1 MRPIKKVA
9 VLGAGVMG
17 AQIAAHLA
25 NAGIPSYLL
34 DIVPKELTEE
44 EKRNGLTLQSP
55 EVRNRIAREGFE
67 RAKKIKPNAFFIPEL
82 EKLITIGNFE
92 DNLDWIKD
100 VDWVIEAVV
109 ERLDIKRDLFKKVEM
124 IRRPGTI
131 VSSNTSGIRIS
142 EIADGFSDD
151 FRKHFLGTH
160 FFNPPRY
167 MKLLEIIPTKDTLS
181 EVIET
186 IAEFGEKVLGKGIV
200 YCKDTPNFI
209 ANRIGVLAVMYVL
222 HYMLQNGFTI
232 EEVDELTGP
241 VTGKPKSATFRTL
254 DIVGLDTLVH
264 VANNLYNAVPN
275 DEMREYFK
283 VPEVVQKMIEN
294 KWLGEKTG
302 QGFYKRIKKA
312 DGESEILTLDF
323 STMEYRP
330 RQKVKIGSLEMAKTV
345 DDLKDKIKILMES
358 RDKAGKFFWNTTS
371 AVLAYASNR
380 IPEISD
386 TIVDIDNAMKWG
398 FNWEIGPFELWDLI
412 GVERSIERIES
423 EGFKVADWVK
433 DMVNS
438 GKKSFYQKGDG
449 KIFFYD
455 VAKKDY
461 SELRTRPEFINL
473 ALLKEDKSKVI
484 KQNAG
489 ASLVDIGDGV
499 ICFEFHTKANAI
511 GEDIL
516 VMANYAME
524 ELEKNYEALVIGNQ
538 GQHFSAGANL
548 MLILMLAQEG
558 EWDEIDRAV
567 RMFQQMNMRIKYAPK
582 PVVVAPHGM
591 TLGGGCEIV
600 LHAPRVRAY
609 AESYIGLVEIGA
621 GVIPAGGGT
630 KEMLLRAIQKAPKSV
645 DVDLTPFI
653 REAFETIAYAKVSTS
668 ALEAKKL
675 GYLREYDSISMNKD
689 FLIYDAKKIALA
701 MVEEGYKPPLPPE
714 IIALGKQ
721 LYANFLVAIYLMK
734 EANYITEYEAHIGK
748 KLAYV
753 MSGGDLTSPQIV
765 SEQYILDLERE
776 AFLSLCGE
784 KKTQER
790 MQYILKYGKPLRN

>member
-34 DIVPKELTEE
+34 DIVPQELTEE

-55 EVRNRIAREGFE
+55 EVRNRIAREGLE

-109 ERLDIKRDLFKKVEM
+109 ERLDIKRELFKKVEM
-124 IRRPGTI
+124 VRRPGTI

-142 EIADGFSDD
+142 EIAEGFSDD

-167 MKLLEIIPTKDTLS
+167 MKLLEIIPTNETLP

-222 HYMLQNGFTI
+222 HYMLQNNFTI

-264 VANNLYNAVPN
+264 VANNLYNAVPD

-283 VPEVVQKMIEN
+283 VPDVVQKMIEN
-294 KWLGEKTG
+294 KWLGEKSG
-302 QGFYKRIKKA
+302 QGFYKRVKKA

-345 DDLKDKIKILMES
+345 DDLRDKIKILMES
-358 RDKAGKFFWNTTS
+358 KDKAGKFFWNTTS

-398 FNWEIGPFELWDLI
+398 FNWEVGPFELWDLI
-412 GVERSIERIES
+412 GVERSIEKIES

-438 GKKSFYQKGDG
+438 GKKSFYQKSDG
-449 KIFFYD
+449 EIFFYD

-461 SELRTRPEFINL
+461 SKLRTRPEFINL
-473 ALLKEDKSKVI
+473 ALLKEDKRKVI

-516 VMANYAME
+516 VMANYAIE

-567 RMFQQMNMRIKYAPK
+567 RMFQQMNMRIKYASK

-600 LHAPRVRAY
+600 LNAPRVRAY

-645 DVDLTPFI
+645 DIDLTPFI

-689 FLIYDAKKIALA
+689 FLIHDAKKIALA

-721 LYANFLVAIYLMK
+721 LYANFLVAIYLMR
-734 EANYITEYEAHIGK
+734 EANYITEYEAHIGR

-753 MSGGDLTSPQIV
+753 MSGGDLTSPQVV

>member
-34 DIVPKELTEE
+34 DIVPQELTEE

-55 EVRNRIAREGFE
+55 EVRNRIAREGLE

-109 ERLDIKRDLFKKVEM
+109 ERLDIKRELFKKVEM
-124 IRRPGTI
+124 VRRPGTI

-142 EIADGFSDD
+142 EIAEGFSDD

-167 MKLLEIIPTKDTLS
+167 MKLLEIIPTNETLP

-222 HYMLQNGFTI
+222 HYMLQNNFTI

-264 VANNLYNAVPN
+264 VANNLYNAVPD

-283 VPEVVQKMIEN
+283 VPDVVQKMIEN
-294 KWLGEKTG
+294 KWLGEKSG
-302 QGFYKRIKKA
+302 QGFYKRVKKA

-345 DDLKDKIKILMES
+345 DDLRDKIKILMES
-358 RDKAGKFFWNTTS
+358 KDKAGKFFWNTTS

-398 FNWEIGPFELWDLI
+398 FNWEVGPFELWDLI
-412 GVERSIERIES
+412 GVERSIEKIES

-438 GKKSFYQKGDG
+438 GKKSFYQKSDG
-449 KIFFYD
+449 EIFFYD

-461 SELRTRPEFINL
+461 SKLRTRPEFINL
-473 ALLKEDKSKVI
+473 ALLKEDKRRVI
-484 KQNAG
+484 KQNPG

-516 VMANYAME
+516 VMANYAIE

-567 RMFQQMNMRIKYAPK
+567 RMFQQMNMRIKYASK

-645 DVDLTPFI
+645 DIDLTPFI

-689 FLIYDAKKIALA
+689 FLIHDAKKIALA

-721 LYANFLVAIYLMK
+721 LYANFLVAIYLMR
-734 EANYITEYEAHIGK
+734 EANYITEYEAHIGR

-753 MSGGDLTSPQIV
+753 MSGGDLTSPQVV

>member
-34 DIVPKELTEE
+34 DIVPQELTEE

-55 EVRNRIAREGFE
+55 EVRNRIAREGLE

-109 ERLDIKRDLFKKVEM
+109 ERLDIKRELFKKVEM
-124 IRRPGTI
+124 VRRPGTI

-142 EIADGFSDD
+142 EIAEGFSDD

-167 MKLLEIIPTKDTLS
+167 MKLLEIIPTNETLP

-222 HYMLQNGFTI
+222 HYMLQNNFTI

-264 VANNLYNAVPN
+264 VANNLYNAVPD

-283 VPEVVQKMIEN
+283 VPDVVQKMIEN
-294 KWLGEKTG
+294 KWLGEKSG
-302 QGFYKRIKKA
+302 QGFYKRVKKA

-345 DDLKDKIKILMES
+345 DDLRDKIKILMES
-358 RDKAGKFFWNTTS
+358 KDKAAKFFWNTTS

-398 FNWEIGPFELWDLI
+398 FNWEVGPFELWDLI
-412 GVERSIERIES
+412 GVERSIEKIES

-438 GKKSFYQKGDG
+438 GKKSFYQKSDG
-449 KIFFYD
+449 EIFFYD

-461 SELRTRPEFINL
+461 SKLRTRPEFINL
-473 ALLKEDKSKVI
+473 ALLKEDKRKVI

-516 VMANYAME
+516 VMANYAIE

-567 RMFQQMNMRIKYAPK
+567 RMFQQMNMRIKYASK

-645 DVDLTPFI
+645 DIDLTPFI

-689 FLIYDAKKIALA
+689 FLIHDAKKIALA

-721 LYANFLVAIYLMK
+721 LYANFLVAIYLMR
-734 EANYITEYEAHIGK
+734 EANYITEYEAHIGR

-753 MSGGDLTSPQIV
+753 MSGGDLTSPQVV

>member
-34 DIVPKELTEE
+34 DIVPQELTEE

-55 EVRNRIAREGFE
+55 EVRNRIAREGLE

-109 ERLDIKRDLFKKVEM
+109 ERLDIKRELFKKVEM
-124 IRRPGTI
+124 VRRPGTI

-142 EIADGFSDD
+142 EIAEGFSDD

-167 MKLLEIIPTKDTLS
+167 MKLLEIIPTNETLP

-222 HYMLQNGFTI
+222 HYMLQNNFTI

-264 VANNLYNAVPN
+264 VANNLYNAVPD

-283 VPEVVQKMIEN
+283 VPDVVQKMIEN
-294 KWLGEKTG
+294 KWLGEKSG
-302 QGFYKRIKKA
+302 QGFYKRVKKA

-345 DDLKDKIKILMES
+345 DDLRDKIKILMES
-358 RDKAGKFFWNTTS
+358 KDKAGKFFWNTTS

-398 FNWEIGPFELWDLI
+398 FNWEVGPFELWDLI
-412 GVERSIERIES
+412 GVERSIEKIES

-438 GKKSFYQKGDG
+438 GKKSFYQKSDG
-449 KIFFYD
+449 EIFFYD

-461 SELRTRPEFINL
+461 SKLRTRPEFINL
-473 ALLKEDKSKVI
+473 ALLKEDKRKVI

-516 VMANYAME
+516 VMANYAIE

-567 RMFQQMNMRIKYAPK
+567 RMFQQMNMRIKYASK

-645 DVDLTPFI
+645 DIDLTPFI

-689 FLIYDAKKIALA
+689 FLIHDAKKIALA

-721 LYANFLVAIYLMK
+721 LYANFLVAIYLMR
-734 EANYITEYEAHIGK
+734 EANYITEYEAHIGR

-753 MSGGDLTSPQIV
+753 MSGGDLTSPQVV

>member
-44 EKRNGLTLQSP
+44 EKAKGLTLQDL
-55 EVRNRIAREGFE
+55 EVRNRIAREGLE
-67 RAKKIKPNAFFIPEL
+67 RAKKLKPNAFFVPEL

-92 DNLDWIKD
+92 DNLGWLSE

-109 ERLDIKRDLFKKVEM
+109 ERLDIKRELFKKVESV
-124 IRRPGTI
+124 IKPGTI
-131 VSSNTSGIRIS
+131 VSTNTSGIRIS
-142 EIADGFSDD
+142 EIAEGFSDE
-151 FRKHFLGTH
+151 FRRHFLGTH

-167 MKLLEIIPTKDTLS
+167 MKLLEIIPTAETSK
-181 EVIET
+181 EVVET

-222 HYMLQNGFTI
+222 HYMLENGFTI

-254 DIVGLDTLVH
+254 DLVGLDTLVH
-264 VANNLYNAVPN
+264 VANNIYNAVPN

-283 VPEVVQKMIEN
+283 VPDVVQKMLEN

-302 QGFYKRIKKA
+302 QGFYKRVKKN
-312 DGESEILTLDF
+312 GESEILVLDF
-323 STMEYRP
+323 STMNYRE
-330 RQKVKIGSLEMAKTV
+330 RQKVKLGSLEMAKATES
-345 DDLKDKIKILMES
+345 LKDKIQILMNAKD
-358 RDKAGKFFWNTTS
+358 RAGEFFWKTTG

-398 FNWEIGPFELWDLI
+398 FNWDLGPFEMWDLI
-412 GVERSIERIES
+412 GVENSIDRIEK

-433 DMVNS
+433 DMIKS
-438 GKKSFYQKGDG
+438 GKQKFYDRRDG
-449 KIFFYD
+449 KIYFYD
-455 VAKKDY
+455 VVGKKDY
-461 SELRTRPEFINL
+461 VELKTKPEVINL
-473 ALLKEDKSKVI
+473 ELLKDDKTRII
-484 KQNAG
+484 KQSAG
-489 ASLVDIGDGV
+489 ASLIHLGDGV
-499 ICFEFHTKANAI
+499 LCLEFHTKMNAI

-516 VMANYAME
+516 VMADYALN

-548 MLILMLAQEG
+548 MMILMLAQEG

-567 RMFQQMNMRIKYAPK
+567 RMFQRMNMRIKYSPK

-600 LHAPRVRAY
+600 LHAPKVRAY

-630 KEMLLRAIQKAPKSV
+630 KEMLLRAIQKAPKQEN
-645 DVDLTPFI
+645 VDLTPFI
-653 REAFETIAYAKVSTS
+653 REAFETIAFAKVSTS

-675 GYLREYDSISMNKD
+675 GYLRDFDSISMNKD
-689 FLIYDAKKIALA
+689 YLISDAKKIALS
-701 MVEEGYKPPLPPE
+701 MVEEGYKPPLPAE

-721 LYANFLVAIYLMK
+721 LYANFLVGIYLMR
-734 EANYITEYEAHIGK
+734 EAGYITEYEAHIGK
-748 KLAYV
+748 KLAYI
-753 MSGGDLTSPQIV
+753 MSGGDFTSPQIV

-790 MQYILKYGKPLRN
+790 MQYILKHGRPLRN

>member
-34 DIVPKELTEE
+34 DIVPKELIEE
-44 EKRNGLTLQSP
+44 EKAKGLTLQGP
-55 EVRNRIAREGFE
+55 EVRNRITREGLE
-67 RAKKIKPNAFFIPEL
+67 KAKKLKPNAFFVPEL

-92 DNLDWIKD
+92 DNLGWLSE

-109 ERLDIKRDLFKKVEM
+109 ERLDIKRELFKSVESV
-124 IRRPGTI
+124 IKPGTI
-131 VSSNTSGIRIS
+131 VSTNTSGIRIG
-142 EIADGFSDD
+142 EIAEGFSDD

-167 MKLLEIIPTKDTLS
+167 MKLLEIIPTAETAK
-181 EVIET
+181 EVVET

-222 HYMLQNGFTI
+222 HYMLENGFTI

-254 DIVGLDTLVH
+254 DLVGLDTLVH
-264 VANNLYNAVPN
+264 VANNIYNAVPE

-283 VPEVVQKMIEN
+283 VPDVVQKMLEN
-294 KWLGEKTG
+294 KWLGEKTR
-302 QGFYKRIKKA
+302 QGFYKRVKKN
-312 DGESEILTLDF
+312 GESEILVLDL
-323 STMEYRP
+323 STMNYRE
-330 RQKVKIGSLEMAKTV
+330 RQKVKLGLLDMAKATES
-345 DDLKDKIKILMES
+345 LKDKIQILMNAK
-358 RDKAGKFFWNTTS
+358 DKAGEFFWKTTG

-386 TIVDIDNAMKWG
+386 TIIDIDNAMKWG
-398 FNWEIGPFELWDLI
+398 FNWELGPFEMWDLL
-412 GVERSIERIES
+412 GVENSIDRIEK

-433 DMVNS
+433 DMVKS
-438 GKKSFYQKGDG
+438 GKKRFYERKDG
-449 KIFFYD
+449 KIYFYD
-455 VAKKDY
+455 AVGKKDY
-461 SELRTRPEFINL
+461 VELKTKPEVINL
-473 ALLKEDKSKVI
+473 DLLKDDKTRII
-484 KQNAG
+484 KENAG
-489 ASLVDIGDGV
+489 ASLIHLGDGV
-499 ICFEFHTKANAI
+499 LCLEFHTKMNAI

-516 VMANYAME
+516 LMADYALN

-538 GQHFSAGANL
+538 RQHFSAGANL
-548 MLILMLAQEG
+548 MMILMLAQEG
-558 EWDEIDRAV
+558 EWEEIDRAV
-567 RMFQQMNMRIKYAPK
+567 RMFQRMNMRIKYSPK

-600 LHAPRVRAY
+600 LHAQKVRAY

-630 KEMLLRAIQKAPKSV
+630 KEMLLRAIQKAPKQENI
-645 DVDLTPFI
+645 DLTPFI
-653 REAFETIAYAKVSTS
+653 REAFETIAFAKVSTS

-675 GYLREYDSISMNKD
+675 GYLRDSDSISMNKD
-689 FLIYDAKKIALA
+689 YLISDAKKVALS
-701 MVEEGYKPPLPPE
+701 MVEEGYKPPLPAE
-714 IIALGKQ
+714 IVALGKQ
-721 LYANFLVAIYLMK
+721 LYANFLIGIYLMR
-734 EANYITEYEAHIGK
+734 EAGYITEYEAHIGK
-748 KLAYV
+748 KLAYI
-753 MSGGDLTSPQIV
+753 MSGGDFTSPQIV
-765 SEQYILDLERE
+765 DEQYILDLERE

>member
-1 MRPIKKVA
+1 MRPVKKVA

-34 DIVPKELTEE
+34 DIVPKELSEE

-55 EVRNRIAREGFE
+55 EVRNRIAREGLE

-92 DNLDWIKD
+92 DNLEWIKD

-109 ERLDIKRDLFKKVEM
+109 ERLDVKRDLFKKVEM
-124 IRRPGTI
+124 VRRPGTI

-167 MKLLEIIPTKDTLS
+167 MKLLEIIPTKDTLP
-181 EVIET
+181 EVVET
-186 IAEFGEKVLGKGIV
+186 ISEFGEKVLGKGIV

-209 ANRIGVLAVMYVL
+209 ANRIGVLAVVYVL
-222 HYMLQNGFTI
+222 HYMLKNGFTI

-254 DIVGLDTLVH
+254 DLVGLDTLVH
-264 VANNLYNAVPN
+264 VANNLYNAVPD

-283 VPEVVQKMIEN
+283 VPEVVQKTIEN

-302 QGFYKRIKKA
+302 QGFYKRVKKA

-358 RDKAGKFFWNTTS
+358 KDRAGQFFWNTTS

-398 FNWEIGPFELWDLI
+398 FNWEVGPFELWDLI
-412 GVERSIERIES
+412 GVERSIEKIEA

-433 DMVNS
+433 DMLNS
-438 GKKSFYQKGDG
+438 GKKSFYQKSDG

-473 ALLKEDKSKVI
+473 ALLKEDKRKVI

-489 ASLVDIGDGV
+489 ASLIDIGDGV

-645 DVDLTPFI
+645 EVDLTPFI

-668 ALEAKKL
+668 ALEAKKI

-689 FLIYDAKKIALA
+689 FLIYDAKKIALS

-734 EANYITEYEAHIGK
+734 EAKYITEYEAHIGK

-753 MSGGDLTSPQIV
+753 MSGGDLSSPQIV

>member
-44 EKRNGLTLQSP
+44 EKAKKLTLESP
-55 EVRNRIAREGFE
+55 EVRNRIVREGLE
-67 RAKKIKPNAFFIPEL
+67 RVKKLKPNAFFIPEL

-92 DNLDWIKD
+92 DNLNWLSEVDWI
-100 VDWVIEAVV
+100 IEAVV
-109 ERLDIKRDLFKKVEM
+109 ERLDIKRELFKKVELV
-124 IRRPGTI
+124 RRPGTI

-142 EIADGFSDD
+142 EIAEGLSDD

-167 MKLLEIIPTKDTLS
+167 MKLLEIIPTPETSK

-209 ANRIGVLAVMYVL
+209 ANRIGVFAVMYVL
-222 HYMLQNGFTI
+222 HYMLQNGYTI

-241 VTGKPKSATFRTL
+241 VSGKPKSATFRTL

-283 VPEVVQKMIEN
+283 VPDVIQKMLEN

-302 QGFYKRIKKA
+302 QGFYKRVKK
-312 DGESEILTLDF
+312 DGESEILVLDF
-323 STMEYRP
+323 STMNYRE
-330 RQKVKIGSLEMAKTV
+330 RQKVKLGSLEMAKATEG
-345 DDLKDKIKILMES
+345 LKDKIQILMNAK
-358 RDKAGKFFWNTTS
+358 DKAGEFFWKTTG

-398 FNWEIGPFELWDLI
+398 FNWELGPFEMWDLM
-412 GVERSIERIES
+412 GVEGSLERIEK

-433 DMVNS
+433 DMVKS
-438 GKKSFYQKGDG
+438 GKKKFYEQKDG
-449 KIFFYD
+449 KIYFYD
-455 VAKKDY
+455 VVGLKDY
-461 SELRTRPEFINL
+461 VEMKTKPEIINL
-473 ALLKEDKSKVI
+473 ALLKENKSKII

-489 ASLVDIGDGV
+489 ASLIDLGDGV
-499 ICFEFHTKANAI
+499 LCLEFHTKMNAI

-516 VMANYAME
+516 VMANYSLD

-548 MLILMLAQEG
+548 MMIQYAQMMKAPAPELFVPLTGIMIILGGLSVLFNFYLTVGAILLFLFLVPVAFIMHKFWGVQDPGLSANQMAHFFKNLSLAGASLIL
-558 EWDEIDRAV
+558 
-567 RMFQQMNMRIKYAPK
+567 
-582 PVVVAPHGM
+582 
-591 TLGGGCEIV
+591 
-600 LHAPRVRAY
+600 
-609 AESYIGLVEIGA
+609 
-621 GVIPAGGGT
+621 
-630 KEMLLRAIQKAPKSV
+630 
-645 DVDLTPFI
+645 
-653 REAFETIAYAKVSTS
+653 
-668 ALEAKKL
+668 
-675 GYLREYDSISMNKD
+675 
-689 FLIYDAKKIALA
+689 
-701 MVEEGYKPPLPPE
+701 
-714 IIALGKQ
+714 
-721 LYANFLVAIYLMK
+721 IYLD
-734 EANYITEYEAHIGK
+734 YISK
-748 KLAYV
+748 
-753 MSGGDLTSPQIV
+753 Q
-765 SEQYILDLERE
+765 
-776 AFLSLCGE
+776 
-784 KKTQER
+784 
-790 MQYILKYGKPLRN
+790 

>member
-34 DIVPKELTEE
+34 DIVPKELSEE

-55 EVRNRIAREGFE
+55 EVRNRIAREGLE

-92 DNLDWIKD
+92 DNLEWIKD

-109 ERLDIKRDLFKKVEM
+109 ERLDVKRDLFKRVEM
-124 IRRPGTI
+124 VRRPGTI

-167 MKLLEIIPTKDTLS
+167 MKLLEIIPTKDTLP
-181 EVIET
+181 EVVET
-186 IAEFGEKVLGKGIV
+186 ISEFGEKVLGKGIV

-222 HYMLQNGFTI
+222 HYMLKNGFTI
-232 EEVDELTGP
+232 EEVDELTGS

-254 DIVGLDTLVH
+254 DLVGLDTLVH
-264 VANNLYNAVPN
+264 VANNLYNAVPD

-302 QGFYKRIKKA
+302 QGFYKRVKKA

-358 RDKAGKFFWNTTS
+358 KDKAGQFFWNTTS

-398 FNWEIGPFELWDLI
+398 FNWEVGPFELWDLI
-412 GVERSIERIES
+412 GVERSIEKIEA

-438 GKKSFYQKGDG
+438 GKKSFYQKSDG

-473 ALLKEDKSKVI
+473 ALLKEDKRKVI

-489 ASLVDIGDGV
+489 ASLIDIGDGV

-645 DVDLTPFI
+645 EVDLTPFI

-668 ALEAKKL
+668 ALEAKKI

-721 LYANFLVAIYLMK
+721 LYANFLVTIYLMK
-734 EANYITEYEAHIGK
+734 EAKYITEYEAHIGK

-753 MSGGDLTSPQIV
+753 MSGGDLSSPQIV

>member
-1 MRPIKKVA
+1 MQPIKKVA

-34 DIVPKELTEE
+34 DIVPKELNEE

-55 EVRNRIAREGFE
+55 EVRNRIAREGLE

-92 DNLDWIKD
+92 DNLEWIKE

-109 ERLDIKRDLFKKVEM
+109 ERLDVKRDLFKRVEM
-124 IRRPGTI
+124 VRRPGTI

-167 MKLLEIIPTKDTLS
+167 MKLLEIIPTKDTLP
-181 EVIET
+181 EVVET
-186 IAEFGEKVLGKGIV
+186 ISEFGEKVLGKGIV

-222 HYMLQNGFTI
+222 HYMLKNGFTI

-254 DIVGLDTLVH
+254 DLVGLDTLVH
-264 VANNLYNAVPN
+264 VANNLYNAVPD

-302 QGFYKRIKKA
+302 QGFYKRVKKA

-358 RDKAGKFFWNTTS
+358 KDKAGQFFWNTTS

-398 FNWEIGPFELWDLI
+398 FNWEVGPFELWDLI
-412 GVERSIERIES
+412 GVERSIEKIEA

-438 GKKSFYQKGDG
+438 GKKSFYQKSDG

-473 ALLKEDKSKVI
+473 ALLKEDKRKVI

-489 ASLVDIGDGV
+489 ASLIDIGDGV

-609 AESYIGLVEIGA
+609 AESYIGLVEIEA

-645 DVDLTPFI
+645 EVDLTPFI

-668 ALEAKKL
+668 ALEAKKI

-734 EANYITEYEAHIGK
+734 EAKYITEYEAHIGK

-753 MSGGDLTSPQIV
+753 MSGGDLSSPQIV

>member
-44 EKRNGLTLQSP
+44 EKSKGLTLQSP
-55 EVRNRIAREGFE
+55 EVRNRIAREGLE
-67 RAKKIKPNAFFIPEL
+67 RAKKLKPNAFFVPEL

-92 DNLDWIKD
+92 DNLNWLSEVDWI
-100 VDWVIEAVV
+100 IEAVV
-109 ERLDIKRDLFKKVEM
+109 ERLDIKRELFKKVESV
-124 IRRPGTI
+124 RKPGTI
-131 VSSNTSGIRIS
+131 VSTNTSGIRIS
-142 EIADGFSDD
+142 EIAAGFSDD

-167 MKLLEIIPTKDTLS
+167 MKLLEIIPTNETSK

-186 IAEFGEKVLGKGIV
+186 ISEFGEKVLGKGIV

-209 ANRIGVLAVMYVL
+209 ANRIGVFAVMYVL

-264 VANNLYNAVPN
+264 VANNLYNAVPD

-283 VPEVVQKMIEN
+283 VPDVIQKMIEN

-302 QGFYKRIKKA
+302 QGFYKRVKKN
-312 DGESEILTLDF
+312 GESEIFVLDF
-323 STMEYRP
+323 STMNYRE
-330 RQKVKIGSLEMAKTV
+330 RQKVKFGSLEMAKATEG
-345 DDLKDKIKILMES
+345 LKDKIQILMNAKD
-358 RDKAGKFFWNTTS
+358 RAGEFFWKTTG

-386 TIVDIDNAMKWG
+386 TIIDIDNAMKWG
-398 FNWEIGPFELWDLI
+398 FNWELGPFEMWDLI
-412 GVERSIERIES
+412 GVENSIERIEK

-433 DMVNS
+433 EMVAS
-438 GKKSFYQKGDG
+438 GKKKFYERKNG
-449 KIFFYD
+449 KIYFYD
-455 VAKKDY
+455 VVGAKDY
-461 SELRTRPEFINL
+461 IEMKTKPEIINL
-473 ALLKEDKSKVI
+473 DLVKEDKTKII

-489 ASLVDIGDGV
+489 ASLIYLGDGV
-499 ICFEFHTKANAI
+499 ICLEFHTKMNAI

-516 VMANYAME
+516 VMADYALN

-548 MLILMLAQEG
+548 MMILMLAQEG

-567 RMFQQMNMRIKYAPK
+567 RMFQRMNMRIKYSPK

-600 LHAPRVRAY
+600 LHAPKVRAY

-630 KEMLLRAIQKAPKSV
+630 KEMLLRAIQKAPKQENI
-645 DVDLTPFI
+645 DLTPFI
-653 REAFETIAYAKVSTS
+653 REAFETIAFAKVSTS

-675 GYLREYDSISMNKD
+675 GYLRDSDTISMNKD
-689 FLIYDAKKIALA
+689 YLINDAKKIALA
-701 MVEEGYKPPLPPE
+701 MVEEGYKPPLPAE

-721 LYANFLVAIYLMK
+721 LYANFLVGIYLMK

-748 KLAYV
+748 KLAYI
-753 MSGGDLTSPQIV
+753 MSGGDFTSPQIV
-765 SEQYILDLERE
+765 SEQHILDLERE

>member
-44 EKRNGLTLQSP
+44 EKAKGLTLEDL
-55 EVRNRIAREGFE
+55 EVRNRITREGLE
-67 RAKKIKPNAFFIPEL
+67 KAKKLKPNAFFIPEL

-92 DNLDWIKD
+92 DNLSWLSE
-100 VDWVIEAVV
+100 VDWVVEAVV
-109 ERLDIKRDLFKKVEM
+109 ERLDIKRELFKKVEPV
-124 IRRPGTI
+124 IKPGTI
-131 VSSNTSGIRIS
+131 VSTNTSGIRIS
-142 EIADGFSDD
+142 EIADGFSDN

-167 MKLLEIIPTKDTLS
+167 MKLLEIIPTVETSKET
-181 EVIET
+181 VET
-186 IAEFGEKVLGKGIV
+186 IVEFGEKVLGKGIV

-222 HYMLQNGFTI
+222 HYMLEAGFTI

-254 DIVGLDTLVH
+254 DLVGLDTLVH
-264 VANNLYNAVPN
+264 VANNIYNAVPD

-283 VPEVVQKMIEN
+283 VPGVVQKMLEN

-302 QGFYKRIKKA
+302 QGFYKRIKKN
-312 DGESEILTLDF
+312 GESEILVLDF
-323 STMEYRP
+323 STMNYRE
-330 RQKVKIGSLEMAKTV
+330 RQKVKFGSLEMAKATESLR
-345 DDLKDKIKILMES
+345 DKIQILMNAKDKS
-358 RDKAGKFFWNTTS
+358 GDFFWKTTG

-386 TIVDIDNAMKWG
+386 TIIDIDNAMKWG
-398 FNWEIGPFELWDLI
+398 FNWELGPFEMWDLI
-412 GVERSIERIES
+412 GVENSIDRIER

-433 DMVNS
+433 DMVKS
-438 GKKSFYQKGDG
+438 GRKKFYERKDG
-449 KIFFYD
+449 KIYFYD
-455 VAKKDY
+455 VIREKDY
-461 SELRTRPEFINL
+461 VELKTKSEIINL
-473 ALLKEDKSKVI
+473 ELLKEDRTRII
-484 KQNAG
+484 KENAG
-489 ASLVDIGDGV
+489 ASLIHLGDGV
-499 ICFEFHTKANAI
+499 LCLEFHTKMNAI

-516 VMANYAME
+516 VMADYALN
-524 ELEKNYEALVIGNQ
+524 ELDKNYEALVIGNQ

-548 MLILMLAQEG
+548 MMILMLAQEG

-567 RMFQQMNMRIKYAPK
+567 RMFQKMNMRIKYSPK

-600 LHAPRVRAY
+600 LHAPKVRAY

-630 KEMLLRAIQKAPKSV
+630 KEMLLRAIQKAPKQENI
-645 DVDLTPFI
+645 DLTPFI
-653 REAFETIAYAKVSTS
+653 REAFETIAFAKVSTS

-675 GYLREYDSISMNKD
+675 GYLRDFDSISMNKD
-689 FLIYDAKKIALA
+689 YLINDAKKIAIS
-701 MVEEGYKPPLPPE
+701 MVEEGYKPPLPAE

-721 LYANFLVAIYLMK
+721 LYANFLVGIYLMK
-734 EANYITEYEAHIGK
+734 EAGYITEYEAHIGK
-748 KLAYV
+748 KLAYI
-753 MSGGDLTSPQIV
+753 MSGGDFTTPQIV

>member
-44 EKRNGLTLQSP
+44 EKAKGLTLQDP
-55 EVRNRIAREGFE
+55 EVRNRIAREGLE
-67 RAKKIKPNAFFIPEL
+67 RAKKLKPNAFFVPEL

-92 DNLDWIKD
+92 DNLGWLSE

-109 ERLDIKRDLFKKVEM
+109 ERLDIKRELFKKVEPA
-124 IRRPGTI
+124 IKPGTI
-131 VSSNTSGIRIS
+131 VSTNTSGIRIS
-142 EIADGFSDD
+142 EIAEGFSDE

-167 MKLLEIIPTKDTLS
+167 MKLLEIIPTAETS
-181 EVIET
+181 REVVET

-222 HYMLQNGFTI
+222 HYMLENGFTI

-254 DIVGLDTLVH
+254 DLVGLDTLVN
-264 VANNLYNAVPN
+264 VANNIYNAVPN
-275 DEMREYFK
+275 DEMRDYFK
-283 VPEVVQKMIEN
+283 VPDVIQKMLEN

-302 QGFYKRIKKA
+302 QGFYKRVKKN
-312 DGESEILTLDF
+312 GESEILVLDF
-323 STMEYRP
+323 STMNYRE
-330 RQKVKIGSLEMAKTV
+330 RQKVKLGSLEMAKATEG
-345 DDLKDKIKILMES
+345 LRDKIQILMNAK
-358 RDKAGKFFWNTTS
+358 DKAGEFFWKTTG

-386 TIVDIDNAMKWG
+386 TIIDIDNAMKWG
-398 FNWEIGPFELWDLI
+398 FNWELGPFEMWDLI
-412 GVERSIERIES
+412 GVENSIDRIEK

-433 DMVNS
+433 DMLKS
-438 GKKSFYQKGDG
+438 GKKKFYERRDG
-449 KIFFYD
+449 KIYFYD
-455 VAKKDY
+455 VVGKKDY
-461 SELRTRPEFINL
+461 VELKTKPEIINL
-473 ALLKEDKSKVI
+473 ELLKDDKTKII

-489 ASLVDIGDGV
+489 ASLIHLGDGV
-499 ICFEFHTKANAI
+499 LCLEFHTKMNAI

-516 VMANYAME
+516 VMADYALN

-548 MLILMLAQEG
+548 MMILMLAQEG

-567 RMFQQMNMRIKYAPK
+567 RMFQRMNMRIKYSPK

-600 LHAPRVRAY
+600 LHAPKVRAY

-630 KEMLLRAIQKAPKSV
+630 KEMLLRAIQKAPKQENI
-645 DVDLTPFI
+645 DLTPFI
-653 REAFETIAYAKVSTS
+653 REAFETIAFAKVSTS

-675 GYLREYDSISMNKD
+675 GYLRDSDSISMNKD
-689 FLIYDAKKIALA
+689 YLISDAKKIALS
-701 MVEEGYKPPLPPE
+701 MVEEGYKPPLPAE

-721 LYANFLVAIYLMK
+721 LYANFLVGIYLMR
-734 EANYITEYEAHIGK
+734 EAGYITEYEAHIGK
-748 KLAYV
+748 KLAYI
-753 MSGGDLTSPQIV
+753 MSGGDFTSPQTV

-790 MQYILKYGKPLRN
+790 MQYILKHGRPLRN

>member
-438 GKKSFYQKGDG
+438 GKKSFYQKSDG

>member
-17 AQIAAHLA
+17 AQISAHLA

-44 EKRNGLTLQSP
+44 EKSKGLTLQSP
-55 EVRNRIAREGFE
+55 EVRNRIAREGLE
-67 RAKKIKPNAFFIPEL
+67 RAKKLKPNAFFVPEL

-92 DNLDWIKD
+92 DNLNWLSEVDWI
-100 VDWVIEAVV
+100 IEAVV
-109 ERLDIKRDLFKKVEM
+109 ERLDIKRELFKKVESV
-124 IRRPGTI
+124 RKPGTI
-131 VSSNTSGIRIS
+131 VSTNTSGIRIS
-142 EIADGFSDD
+142 EIAEGFSDD

-167 MKLLEIIPTKDTLS
+167 MKLLEIIPTSDTS
-181 EVIET
+181 QEVIER
-186 IAEFGEKVLGKGIV
+186 ISEFGERVLGKGIV

-209 ANRIGVLAVMYVL
+209 ANRIGVFAVMYVL

-264 VANNLYNAVPN
+264 VANNLYNAVPD

-283 VPEVVQKMIEN
+283 VPDVVQKMLQN

-302 QGFYKRIKKA
+302 QGFYKRVKKN
-312 DGESEILTLDF
+312 GESEILVLDF
-323 STMEYRP
+323 STMDYRE
-330 RQKVKIGSLEMAKTV
+330 RQKVKFGSLEMAKATEG
-345 DDLKDKIKILMES
+345 LKDKLQILMNAKD
-358 RDKAGKFFWNTTS
+358 RAGEFFWKTTG

-398 FNWEIGPFELWDLI
+398 FNWELGPFEMWDLI
-412 GVERSIERIES
+412 GVENSIERIEK

-433 DMVNS
+433 EMISS
-438 GKKSFYQKGDG
+438 GKKKFYERRDG
-449 KIFFYD
+449 KIYFYD
-455 VAKKDY
+455 VVRAKDY
-461 SELRTRPEFINL
+461 VEMKTKPEMINL
-473 ALLKEDKSKVI
+473 ELVKEDKTKII

-489 ASLVDIGDGV
+489 ASLIDLGDGV
-499 ICFEFHTKANAI
+499 ICLEFHTKMNAI

-516 VMANYAME
+516 VMADYALN

-548 MLILMLAQEG
+548 MMILMLAQEG

-567 RMFQQMNMRIKYAPK
+567 RMFQRMNMRIKYSPK

-600 LHAPRVRAY
+600 LHAPKVRAY

-630 KEMLLRAIQKAPKSV
+630 KEMLLRAIQKAPKQENI
-645 DVDLTPFI
+645 DLTPFI
-653 REAFETIAYAKVSTS
+653 REAFETIAFAKVSTS

-675 GYLREYDSISMNKD
+675 GYLRDSDTISMNKD
-689 FLIYDAKKIALA
+689 YLINDAKKIALA
-701 MVEEGYKPPLPPE
+701 MVEEGYKPPLPAE

-721 LYANFLVAIYLMK
+721 LYANFLVGIYLMK
-734 EANYITEYEAHIGK
+734 EANYITDYEAHIGK
-748 KLAYV
+748 KLAYI
-753 MSGGDLTSPQIV
+753 MSGGDFTSPQIV
-765 SEQYILDLERE
+765 SEQHILDLERE

-784 KKTQER
+784 RKTQER

>member
-34 DIVPKELTEE
+34 DIVPQELTEE

-55 EVRNRIAREGFE
+55 EVRNRIAREGLE

-109 ERLDIKRDLFKKVEM
+109 ERLDIKRELFKKVEM
-124 IRRPGTI
+124 VRRPGTI

-142 EIADGFSDD
+142 EIAEGFSDD

-167 MKLLEIIPTKDTLS
+167 MKLLEIIPTNETLP

-222 HYMLQNGFTI
+222 HYMLQNNFTI

-264 VANNLYNAVPN
+264 VANNLYNAVPD

-283 VPEVVQKMIEN
+283 VPDVVQKMIEN
-294 KWLGEKTG
+294 KWLGEKSG
-302 QGFYKRIKKA
+302 QGFYKRVKKA

-345 DDLKDKIKILMES
+345 DDLRDKIKILMES
-358 RDKAGKFFWNTTS
+358 KDKAGKFFWNTTS

-398 FNWEIGPFELWDLI
+398 FNWEVGPFELWDLI
-412 GVERSIERIES
+412 GVERSIEKIES

-438 GKKSFYQKGDG
+438 GKKSFYQKSDG
-449 KIFFYD
+449 EIFFYD

-461 SELRTRPEFINL
+461 SKLRTRPEFINL
-473 ALLKEDKSKVI
+473 ALLKEDKRRVI

-516 VMANYAME
+516 VMANYAIE

-567 RMFQQMNMRIKYAPK
+567 RMFQQMNMRIKYASK

-645 DVDLTPFI
+645 DIDLTPFI

-689 FLIYDAKKIALA
+689 FLIHDAKKIALA

-721 LYANFLVAIYLMK
+721 LYANFLVAIYLMR
-734 EANYITEYEAHIGK
+734 EANYITEYEAHIGR

-753 MSGGDLTSPQIV
+753 MSGGDLTSPQVV

>member
-44 EKRNGLTLQSP
+44 EKAKGLTLQNP
-55 EVRNRIAREGFE
+55 EVRNRIVREGLE
-67 RAKKIKPNAFFIPEL
+67 KAKKLKPNAFFVPEL

-92 DNLDWIKD
+92 DNLGWLSE

-109 ERLDIKRDLFKKVEM
+109 ERLDIKRELFKKIEPV
-124 IRRPGTI
+124 IKPGTI
-131 VSSNTSGIRIS
+131 VSTNTSGIRIS
-142 EIADGFSDD
+142 EIAEGFSDD
-151 FRKHFLGTH
+151 FRRHFLGTH

-167 MKLLEIIPTKDTLS
+167 MKLLEIIPTAETS
-181 EVIET
+181 REVVDT
-186 IAEFGEKVLGKGIV
+186 IAEFGERVLGKGIV

-222 HYMLQNGFTI
+222 HYMLENGFTI

-254 DIVGLDTLVH
+254 DLVGLDTLVH
-264 VANNLYNAVPN
+264 VANNIYNAVPN

-283 VPEVVQKMIEN
+283 VPDVIQKMLEN

-302 QGFYKRIKKA
+302 QGFYKRIKKN
-312 DGESEILTLDF
+312 GESEILVLDF
-323 STMEYRP
+323 STMNYRE
-330 RQKVKIGSLEMAKTV
+330 RQKVKLGSLEMAKATES
-345 DDLKDKIKILMES
+345 LKDKIQILMTAK
-358 RDKAGKFFWNTTS
+358 DKAGEFFWKTTG

-386 TIVDIDNAMKWG
+386 TIIDIDNAMKWG
-398 FNWEIGPFELWDLI
+398 FNWELGPFEMWDLI
-412 GVERSIERIES
+412 GVENSIDRIEK

-433 DMVNS
+433 DMIKS
-438 GKKSFYQKGDG
+438 GKKKFYERRDG
-449 KIFFYD
+449 KIYFYD
-455 VAKKDY
+455 VVGKKDY
-461 SELRTRPEFINL
+461 VEMKTKPEVINL
-473 ALLKEDKSKVI
+473 ELLKDDKTKII
-484 KQNAG
+484 KQSAG
-489 ASLVDIGDGV
+489 ASLIHLGDGV
-499 ICFEFHTKANAI
+499 LCLEFHTKMNAI

-516 VMANYAME
+516 VMADYALN

-548 MLILMLAQEG
+548 MMILMLAQEG
-558 EWDEIDRAV
+558 EWEEIDRAV
-567 RMFQQMNMRIKYAPK
+567 RMFQRINMRIKYSPK

-600 LHAPRVRAY
+600 LHAPKVRAY

-630 KEMLLRAIQKAPKSV
+630 KEMLLRAIQKAPKQENI
-645 DVDLTPFI
+645 DLTPFI
-653 REAFETIAYAKVSTS
+653 REAFETIAFAKVSTS

-675 GYLREYDSISMNKD
+675 GYLRDFDSISMNKD
-689 FLIYDAKKIALA
+689 YLINDAKKIALS
-701 MVEEGYKPPLPPE
+701 MVEEGYKPPLPAE

-721 LYANFLVAIYLMK
+721 LYANFLVGIYLMK
-734 EANYITEYEAHIGK
+734 EAGYITEYEAHIGK
-748 KLAYV
+748 KLAYI
-753 MSGGDLTSPQIV
+753 MSGGDFTSPQIV

-790 MQYILKYGKPLRN
+790 MQYILKHGRPLRN

>member
-34 DIVPKELTEE
+34 DIVPKELNEE

-55 EVRNRIAREGFE
+55 EVRNRIAREGLE

-92 DNLDWIKD
+92 DNLEWIKE

-109 ERLDIKRDLFKKVEM
+109 ERLDVKRDLFKRVEM
-124 IRRPGTI
+124 VRRPGTI

-167 MKLLEIIPTKDTLS
+167 MKLLEIIPTKDTLP
-181 EVIET
+181 EVVET
-186 IAEFGEKVLGKGIV
+186 ISEFGEKVLGKGIV

-222 HYMLQNGFTI
+222 HYMLKNGFTI

-254 DIVGLDTLVH
+254 DLVGLDTLVH
-264 VANNLYNAVPN
+264 VANNLYNAVPD

-302 QGFYKRIKKA
+302 QGFYKRVKKA

-358 RDKAGKFFWNTTS
+358 KDRAGQFFWNTTS

-398 FNWEIGPFELWDLI
+398 FNWEVGPFELWDLI
-412 GVERSIERIES
+412 GVERSIEKIEA

-438 GKKSFYQKGDG
+438 GKKSFYQKSDG

-473 ALLKEDKSKVI
+473 ALLKEDKRKVI

-489 ASLVDIGDGV
+489 ASLIDIGDGV

-645 DVDLTPFI
+645 EVDLTPFI

-668 ALEAKKL
+668 ALEAKKI

-734 EANYITEYEAHIGK
+734 EAKYITEYEAHIGK

-753 MSGGDLTSPQIV
+753 MSGGDLSSPQIV